1 MNYLVFP
8 FGKYKGTKLDDLPS
22 TYIVFALESFELPDE
37 LQERLTFIIHARFN
51 VCDVIY
57 KCKYSD
63 DSHQNKNSDYIE
75 SIDNYYYSLID
86 YMEDNYKK

>member
-63 DSHQNKNSDYIE
+63 DSHQNENADYIE
-75 SIDNYYYSLID
+75 LIDNYYYSLID

>member
-51 VCDVIY
+51 VCDVIH
-57 KCKYSD
+57 KCKYPN
-63 DSHQNKNSDYIE
+63 DSHQNENADYIE

-86 YMEDNYKK
+86 YLTGN

>member
-63 DSHQNKNSDYIE
+63 DLHQNENADYIE